1 MTETNMNTNMKKE
14 TSGLDE
20 ALRSALQRQEVPD
33 GFADQVMAR
42 VAAQKSVPQLVRRAS
57 WLSLFTQPIFTQPII
72 RWAALAAFATVMIFG
87 VHLYEMRRERAE
99 GEAAKQ
105 RLMLALRVA
114 GSKLQLAK
122 AKVNEMNANENQNRQ
137 VKE

>member
-1 MTETNMNTNMKKE
+1 M
-14 TSGLDE
+14 
-20 ALRSALQRQEVPD
+20 V
-33 GFADQVMAR
+33 
-42 VAAQKSVPQLVRRAS
+42 
-57 WLSLFTQPIFTQPII
+57 
-72 RWAALAAFATVMIFG
+72 RWAALAAVAAAMIFG
-87 VHLYEMRRERAE
+87 VHIYTVRRERAQ

-122 AKVNEMNANENQNRQ
+122 AKVNEMNMNQNKTRQ

>member
-1 MTETNMNTNMKKE
+1 
-14 TSGLDE
+14 
-20 ALRSALQRQEVPD
+20 
-33 GFADQVMAR
+33 
-42 VAAQKSVPQLVRRAS
+42 
-57 WLSLFTQPIFTQPII
+57 
-72 RWAALAAFATVMIFG
+72 MIFG
-87 VHLYEMRRERAE
+87 VHIYIVRREHAQ

-122 AKVNEMNANENQNRQ
+122 AKVNEMNMNQNKTRQ

>member
-1 MTETNMNTNMKKE
+1 MTDINKQTNRLEDALKH
-14 TSGLDE
+14 
-20 ALRSALQRQEVPD
+20 ALRRHDAPEDFTQR
-33 GFADQVMAR
+33 VMAR
-42 VAAQKSVPQLVRRAS
+42 VAAQESAQQPPRDS
-57 WLSLFTQPIFTQPII
+57 WLSLFTQPIV
-72 RWAALAAFATVMIFG
+72 RWAALAAVAAAMIFG
-87 VHLYEMRRERAE
+87 VHLYNERRERAQ

-122 AKVNEMNANENQNRQ
+122 ARVNELNVNQNKTRQ

>member
-1 MTETNMNTNMKKE
+1 MTDMNKQTN
-14 TSGLDE
+14 GLEDALKH
-20 ALRSALQRQEVPD
+20 ALRRQDAAEDFTQR
-33 GFADQVMAR
+33 VMAR
-42 VAAQKSVPQLVRRAS
+42 VAAQKSASQPLRDS
-57 WLSLFTQPIFTQPII
+57 WLDLFTQPFI
-72 RWAALAAFATVMIFG
+72 RWAALVAVAAAMIFG
-87 VHLYEMRRERAE
+87 VHIYQEHRERAQ

-122 AKVNEMNANENQNRQ
+122 AKVNEMNMNQNKTRQ

>member
-1 MTETNMNTNMKKE
+1 MTDMNERNKHAN
-14 TSGLDE
+14 GLED
-20 ALRSALQRQEVPD
+20 ALQSSLRRQDAPD
-33 GFADQVMAR
+33 GFSAR
-42 VAAQKSVPQLVRRAS
+42 VLARVTAQNSTPVRRVS
-57 WLSLFTQPIFTQPII
+57 WLTLFSQPII
-72 RWAALAAFATVMIFG
+72 RWAALAAVATAMILG
-87 VHLYEMRRERAE
+87 IHVYNLRREQAR

-122 AKVNEMNANENQNRQ
+122 AKVNEVNDGENKNRQ

>member
-1 MTETNMNTNMKKE
+1 MTDMNMNKDQN
-14 TSGLDE
+14 SLDDE
-20 ALRSALQRQEVPD
+20 LKGALRRQEAPE
-33 GFADQVMAR
+33 GFADRVMAR
-42 VAAQKSVPQLVRRAS
+42 VAAQNSNQQPARRDS
-57 WLSLFTQPIFTQPII
+57 WLSFFTQPMFTQKIL
-72 RWAALAAFATVMIFG
+72 RWAALAAFATAMIVG
-87 VHLYEMRRERAE
+87 VRLYEVQRERAQ

-122 AKVNEMNANENQNRQ
+122 AKVNEMNANENRQ

>member
-1 MTETNMNTNMKKE
+1 MTDSNKQTN
-14 TSGLDE
+14 GLEDALKR
-20 ALRSALQRQEVPD
+20 ALRREDAPENFVQR
-33 GFADQVMAR
+33 VMAR
-42 VAAQKSVPQLVRRAS
+42 VAAQNSGEQPARDSR
-57 WLSLFTQPIFTQPII
+57 LSLFTQPII
-72 RWAALAAFATVMIFG
+72 RWAALTAVAAAMIFG
-87 VHLYEMRRERAE
+87 VHIYTVRRERSQ

-122 AKVNEMNANENQNRQ
+122 AKVNEMNMNQNKSRQ

>member
-1 MTETNMNTNMKKE
+1 MTDINKQTDRLEDALKH
-14 TSGLDE
+14 
-20 ALRSALQRQEVPD
+20 ALRREDPAEHFVQ
-33 GFADQVMAR
+33 QVMAR
-42 VAAQKSVPQLVRRAS
+42 VAVENSIPQQQRDS
-57 WLSLFTQPIFTQPII
+57 WLSLFTQPLV
-72 RWAALAAFATVMIFG
+72 RWAALAAVAAALIFG
-87 VHLYEMRRERAE
+87 VHIYTVRRERAQ

-122 AKVNEMNANENQNRQ
+122 AKVNEMNMNQNKTRQ

>member
-1 MTETNMNTNMKKE
+1 MTDMNMNK
-14 TSGLDE
+14 DE
-20 ALRSALQRQEVPD
+20 NSFDDVLKGALRRQEAPE
-33 GFADQVMAR
+33 GFADRVMAR
-42 VAAQKSVPQLVRRAS
+42 VAAQNSNQQPARRDS
-57 WLSLFTQPIFTQPII
+57 WLSFFTQPIV
-72 RWAALAAFATVMIFG
+72 RWAALAAFATAMIVG
-87 VHLYEMRRERAE
+87 VRFYEVHRERAQ

-122 AKVNEMNANENQNRQ
+122 AKVNEMNANENRQ

>member
-1 MTETNMNTNMKKE
+1 MTDMNKE
-14 TSGLDE
+14 INGLDNALKH
-20 ALRSALQRQEVPD
+20 ALRRQDAPED
-33 GFADQVMAR
+33 FTQGVMAR
-42 VAAQKSVPQLVRRAS
+42 VAVQNSAPKSARDS
-57 WLSLFTQPIFTQPII
+57 WLLFTQPFV
-72 RWAALAAFATVMIFG
+72 RWAALAAIAAAMILG
-87 VHLYEMRRERAE
+87 VHVYTVRRERAQ

-122 AKVNEMNANENQNRQ
+122 AKVNEMNMNQNKARQ

>member
-1 MTETNMNTNMKKE
+1 MTDINKQTD
-14 TSGLDE
+14 GLEDALKQ
-20 ALRSALQRQEVPD
+20 ALRREDPPEDFVQ
-33 GFADQVMAR
+33 QVMAR
-42 VAAQKSVPQLVRRAS
+42 VAAENSSPQPQRDS
-57 WLSLFTQPIFTQPII
+57 WLSLFMQPLV
-72 RWAALAAFATVMIFG
+72 RWAALVAVAAAMIFS
-87 VHLYEMRRERAE
+87 VHVYTVRRERAQ

-122 AKVNEMNANENQNRQ
+122 AKVNEMNMNQNKTRQ

>member
-1 MTETNMNTNMKKE
+1 MTDINKQTNGFE
-14 TSGLDE
+14 D
-20 ALRSALQRQEVPD
+20 ALKHALHRQDAPEDFTQR
-33 GFADQVMAR
+33 VMAR
-42 VAAQKSVPQLVRRAS
+42 VTAQESPQQPARDS
-57 WLSLFTQPIFTQPII
+57 WLTLFTQPFV
-72 RWAALAAFATVMIFG
+72 RWAALAAVAAAMILG
-87 VHLYEMRRERAE
+87 VHIYTVRRERAQ

-122 AKVNEMNANENQNRQ
+122 AKVNEMNMNQNKTRQ

>member
-1 MTETNMNTNMKKE
+1 MTDINKDAPRLE
-14 TSGLDE
+14 D
-20 ALRSALQRQEVPD
+20 ALKHALQRQDAPED
-33 GFADQVMAR
+33 FTQRVMAR
-42 VAAQKSVPQLVRRAS
+42 VAAKNSARQPRRDS
-57 WLSLFTQPIFTQPII
+57 WLSLFTQPFM
-72 RWAALAAFATVMIFG
+72 RWAALAAVAAAMIFG
-87 VHLYEMRRERAE
+87 VHLYTVHRERAQ

-122 AKVNEMNANENQNRQ
+122 AKVNEMNMNQNKTRQ

>member
-1 MTETNMNTNMKKE
+1 MTDINKQTD
-14 TSGLDE
+14 GLED
-20 ALRSALQRQEVPD
+20 ALKHALGREDPPED
-33 GFADQVMAR
+33 FFRQVMTRATAQNTAR
-42 VAAQKSVPQLVRRAS
+42 RRQRDS
-57 WLSLFTQPIFTQPII
+57 WLTFFAQPFV
-72 RWAALAAFATVMIFG
+72 RWAALAAVAAAMIFG
-87 VHLYEMRRERAE
+87 FHIYTVRRERAQ

-122 AKVNEMNANENQNRQ
+122 ARINDLNTNQNKTRQ

>member
-1 MTETNMNTNMKKE
+1 MTDMNKKTN
-14 TSGLDE
+14 GLDE
-20 ALRSALQRQEVPD
+20 ALKQALRRQEAPGD
-33 GFADQVMAR
+33 FTQRVMAR
-42 VAAQKSVPQLVRRAS
+42 VAAQKSVQRPARDS
-57 WLSLFTQPIFTQPII
+57 WMSLFTQPIM
-72 RWAALAAFATVMIFG
+72 RWAALAAVAAAMILG
-87 VHLYEMRRERAE
+87 VHLYNLRRERAE

-122 AKVNEMNANENQNRQ
+122 AKVNEMNVNPNKSRQ